1 MEASRAPEWQPRR
14 QTSGAARGPSLH
26 CAVPDEIMVRILY
39 YVSPEE
45 NLSCFQLISRRH
57 SRLANEPLL
66 WKHHCRTSFKH
77 WDSRH
82 DFPLKLALPAPAVD
96 WKRLWMLRRGQNA
109 RVLRLLDDIL
119 ATKMGRV
126 DKFGQICLLEY
137 DAKDI
142 LLEQCSTPDDADDV
156 LARRYYA
163 GAALESIHRG
173 VAIKEWAK
181 FQSPHAGPPRLDR
194 ALAAFDMFAL
204 REHSGDIND
213 TEALLDGLA
222 RDFLAAHHGFESLST
237 RRKALLLLQWVRSEN
252 LTGMDN
258 PDTNYRNIQNCL
270 LGHALRDKRHPS
282 LPLVSSTIYASLAE
296 RVGMRAACCSFP
308 AHVHVGVFA
317 PPGETLDGVRPK
329 EPPRPEPDMMYL
341 DPYGADYEIHIE
353 ELRMR
358 LEEYSSVWHEPG
370 RREAFLKAS
379 PTSVLIMRAA
389 HNIQMSCVRL
399 QQAREDPPSSG
410 SHGVD
415 NSPNMESMLYAVL
428 WVSLLLT
435 PTAQRLWDNNLEH
448 FLNRFRRY
456 FSEDAWL
463 LRKYLA
469 PLYDDFLMIHNLRGS
484 QRSGW
489 EDVHLA
495 LQMEQ
500 KVDER
505 PLVVQRR
512 ETWVTQH
519 RVRYHVG
526 QVFVHKR
533 FHTHGIITGWNADS
547 AEHNFQS
554 VADRA
559 PTDDDLW
566 IPPVYYTC
574 LRCDVD
580 RIIVAEA
587 NIDLITNPDDVPA
600 NLIRAA
606 GKFFKRFNRD
616 TCTFESNV
624 RESFPDD

>member
-1 MEASRAPEWQPRR
+1 MEVSRAPVRRPRR

-45 NLSCFQLISRRH
+45 NLSSFQLISRRH

-66 WKHHCRTSFKH
+66 WKHYCRTSFRH
-77 WDSRH
+77 WDPRH
-82 DFPLKLALPAPAVD
+82 DFPLKLALPAPVVD

-119 ATKMGRV
+119 ATKLGRV

-142 LLEQCSTPDDADDV
+142 LLEQCRTPDDAEDV

-194 ALAAFDMFAL
+194 ALAAFDMFTL
-204 REHSGDIND
+204 REHSGDIDD
-213 TEALLDGLA
+213 TEALLDSLA
-222 RDFLAAHHGFESLST
+222 RDFLAAHPGFEGLST

-270 LGHALRDKRHPS
+270 LGHALRDKNHPS
-282 LPLVSSTIYASLAE
+282 LPLVSSAIYASLAE

-317 PPGETLDGVRPK
+317 PSGETLDGVRPQD
-329 EPPRPEPDMMYL
+329 PPRHEPDMMYL
-341 DPYGADYEIHIE
+341 DPYGADHEIHIE

-358 LEEYSSVWHEPG
+358 LEEYSSGWHEPG
-370 RREAFLKAS
+370 RREVFLKAS
-379 PTSVLIMRAA
+379 PSSVLIVRAA
-389 HNIQMSCVRL
+389 HNIQVSCVRL
-399 QQAREDPPSSG
+399 QQARDDPPNSG
-410 SHGVD
+410 SHGAD

-469 PLYDDFLMIHNLRGS
+469 PLYDNFLMIHNLRGS

-512 ETWVTQH
+512 DTWVTQH

-526 QVFVHKR
+526 QVFIHKR
-533 FHTHGIITGWNADS
+533 FHIQGIITGWNADS
-547 AEHNFQS
+547 AESNFQN

-574 LRCDVD
+574 LCDVD

-587 NIDLITNPDDVPA
+587 NIDLITDPEDVPA
-600 NLIRAA
+600 NLMRAA
-606 GKFFKRFNRD
+606 GKFFRRFNRD

>member
-1 MEASRAPEWQPRR
+1 MEVSRSPSHSRPRR
-14 QTSGAARGPSLH
+14 QARGATRGVSLH

-39 YVSPEE
+39 FVSPEE
-45 NLSCFQLISRRH
+45 NLSSFQLISRRH

-82 DFPLKLALPAPAVD
+82 EFALKLALPATAVD
-96 WKRLWMLRRGQNA
+96 WKRLWMMRRGQNA

-119 ATKMGRV
+119 ATKIGRV
-126 DKFGQICLLEY
+126 AKFEQICLLEY

-142 LLEQCSTPDDADDV
+142 LLEQCSTPDSASDV

-163 GAALESIHRG
+163 GAALASIHRG

-194 ALAAFDMFAL
+194 ALAAFDMFTL
-204 REHSGDIND
+204 REQDGDIDD
-213 TEALLDGLA
+213 TEALLDSLA
-222 RDFLAAHHGFESLST
+222 REFLAAHPGFDGLST
-237 RRKALLLLQWVRSEN
+237 RGKALLLLEWVRAEN
-252 LTGMDN
+252 LTGMEN

-270 LGHALRDKRHPS
+270 LGHALRDENHPS
-282 LPLVSSTIYASLAE
+282 LPLVSSAIYASLAE

-317 PPGETLDGVRPK
+317 PAGETLDGVRPR
-329 EPPRPEPDMMYL
+329 ELRTEPDMMYL
-341 DPYGADYEIHIE
+341 DPYGADHEIHIE

-358 LEEYSSVWHEPG
+358 LEEYSSGWHEPG

-379 PTSVLIMRAA
+379 PTSVLIIRAA
-389 HNIQMSCVRL
+389 HNIQVSCVRL
-399 QQAREDPPSSG
+399 QQARDDPPNAG
-410 SHGVD
+410 FHGPD
-415 NSPNMESMLYAVL
+415 TSPNMESMLYAVL

-469 PLYDDFLMIHNLRGS
+469 PLYDNFLMLHNLRDTP
-484 QRSGW
+484 RSGW

-505 PLVVQRR
+505 PLIVQRR
-512 ETWVTQH
+512 NTWMTQH

-526 QVFVHKR
+526 QVFIHKR

-547 AEHNFQS
+547 AKHNIQS
-554 VADRA
+554 VARGQ
-559 PTDDDLW
+559 PTDDEMW

-574 LRCDVD
+574 LRTDVD
-580 RIIVAEA
+580 RIIVAEP
-587 NIDLITNPDDVPA
+587 NIALITNPDDVPA
-600 NLIRAA
+600 GLVRAA
-606 GKFFKRFNRD
+606 GKFFKRFNRA